1 MEEEIFRKSYSINF
15 LCGRGLTSNW
25 LWEYN
30 WKSAIGRKAICDF
43 PPLKHKSEK
52 VCCNLFG
59 KPLICFEWVG
69 RPCLNGFKMTLF
81 TINLSLA
88 LSYFQ
93 FIIWNWIWI
102 CFKLLLNL
110 VQLSLLNYT
119 KGLVFLLMKN
129 KLKSSVHIFHFLKFL
144 NFCISYFFQLDS
156 PSHFARSMTTPIH
169 PREWYSYFDPNS
181 QTSMIIIWVRNEAN

>member
-1 MEEEIFRKSYSINF
+1 
-15 LCGRGLTSNW
+15 
-25 LWEYN
+25 
-30 WKSAIGRKAICDF
+30 
-43 PPLKHKSEK
+43 
-52 VCCNLFG
+52 
-59 KPLICFEWVG
+59 
-69 RPCLNGFKMTLF
+69 MTLF

-93 FIIWNWIWI
+93 FIIWNW
-102 CFKLLLNL
+102 

-119 KGLVFLLMKN
+119 KVLVFLLMKN

-169 PREWYSYFDPNS
+169 PRE
-181 QTSMIIIWVRNEAN
+181 